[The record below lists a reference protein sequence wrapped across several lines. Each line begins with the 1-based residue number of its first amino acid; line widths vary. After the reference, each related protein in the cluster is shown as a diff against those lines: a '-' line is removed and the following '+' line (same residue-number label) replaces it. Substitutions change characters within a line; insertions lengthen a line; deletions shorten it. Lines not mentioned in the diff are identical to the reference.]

1 MVNKY
6 KTVKQLSDE
15 GYNPLKGNKY
25 ETQDLLSLGGF
36 LVKSKMLV

>member
-25 ETQDLLSLGGF
+25 ETQDLL
-36 LVKSKMLV
+36 